1 MRRNRIITIAMTTK
15 ITSRIFVFAIV
26 LFASLNI
33 SAQKG
38 AYTDGKAAGLSSDQI
53 ADLKKLNA
61 AIAVPTFLPKG
72 FTLEGVEIGEP
83 PADGIV
89 GYSITY
95 SNTAGKSFTL
105 QSINDGVGD
114 VSIPKVFGRNPYF
127 RNRLASGY
135 DMDDG
140 KTLFVSWIE
149 SKKSYEPKGTVTQ
162 LYSLVSEKGHITLQE
177 SIKIMASLRYLKR

>member
-1 MRRNRIITIAMTTK
+1 MFI
-15 ITSRIFVFAIV
+15 FAIA
-26 LFASLNI
+26 LFASLSV
-33 SAQKG
+33 SAQSG
-38 AYTDGKAAGLSSDQI
+38 AFTDGKTAGLSADQI
-53 ADLKKLNA
+53 AELKKLNA

-72 FTLEGVEIGEP
+72 FKLEGLEIGEA

-95 SNTAGKSFTL
+95 SNAAGKSFTV

-114 VSIPKVFGRNPYF
+114 VSIPKVYGRNPYF
-127 RNRLASGY
+127 RNRLQSGY

-140 KTLFVSWIE
+140 TTLFVSWIE
-149 SKKSYEPKGTVTQ
+149 SKKAYEPKGTITQ
-162 LYSLVSEKGHITLQE
+162 LFSLVSEKGHITLQE